1 MRGTDFEF
9 ALACKNFRVR
19 QGGICAAEKIPP
31 NQCRIL
37 AGRYFKFVLWLA
49 EYLVGVANAD
59 VFLGDCLN
67 KAGFCAVLVEG
78 NDGFVAFPVYI
89 V

>member
-31 NQCRIL
+31 NQCRIP
-37 AGRYFKFVLWLA
+37 AEEYFKFGLWLA

-67 KAGFCAVLVEG
+67 KAGFFAVLVEG